1 MNRNRQ
7 LLNNSAANQQQSIN
21 QFQGFNPRNI
31 INQIQNDPNILNNL
45 PPQKRGMVQ
54 NVLNMLN
61 NNDSQGL
68 NEMANN
74 MFKNQG
80 MDFNEY
86 ANGLKQQLNL
96 K

>member
-1 MNRNRQ
+1 MNKNRQ
-7 LLNNSAANQQQSIN
+7 LFNNNTANPQQSLN
-21 QFQGFNPRNI
+21 QFQGFNPRNV

-45 PPQKRGMVQ
+45 PPQKRSMAQ

-61 NNDSQGL
+61 NKDSQGL
-68 NEMANN
+68 NDMASN

-86 ANGLKQQLNL
+86 ANGLKQQLHL